1 MQKAVFH
8 TLGCKLNYA
17 ETSSFMRQFRDRGFT
32 VSESITERADVCI
45 INTCSVTEKADREC
59 RQIVRRARRHSPE
72 AYIIVVGCYAQ
83 LAPEQIASIDGVDL
97 VLGASEKF
105 AIFDHAGHG
114 FKKEMT
120 PRICTSPIDEATG
133 FGPAYSFDAGSR
145 TRAFLKVQD
154 GCDYSCSFCT
164 IPLAR
169 GESRSQSIDD
179 SVEQAKKLVA
189 EGFKEIVLTGVNV
202 GDYGKRDGT
211 TLLALVRKLVC
222 IDGLNRL
229 RISSIEP
236 NLLTDDLL
244 DFWLSS
250 DVLVPHFHIPLQSG
264 SDEVLRQMRR
274 RYLSGYYYDLIHKIR
289 KRSPRAGIGVD
300 VIVGFPGETE
310 KRFEETYRMLVDL
323 PVSYLHV
330 FTYSEREKTPAALY
344 EYRVEPAERSRRT
357 RMLRILSVKKRRAF
371 METFI
376 GHNVPVLFEESVKNG
391 YIKGL
396 TPEYLRV
403 AIPYRNGIENTE
415 EMVRITSLNGE
426 VAYGEPLK
434 NTRLPFRHPVVKEQ
448 E

>member
-1 MQKAVFH
+1 
-8 TLGCKLNYA
+8 
-17 ETSSFMRQFRDRGFT
+17 MRQFRDRGFT
-32 VSESITERADVCI
+32 VSDSITERADVCV

-59 RQIVRRARRHSPE
+59 RQIVRRARRHSPD

-105 AIFDHAGHG
+105 AIFDHAHTE
-114 FKKEMT
+114 FIKEQT
-120 PRICTSPIDEATG
+120 PRVFTSPIDEATG
-133 FGPAYSFDAGSR
+133 FGPAYSFDAGGR

-169 GESRSQSIDD
+169 GESRSQSIDE
-179 SVEQAKKLVA
+179 SVKQAVKLVA

-202 GDYGKRDGT
+202 GDYGRKDGV
-211 TLLALVRKLVC
+211 TLLNLVKRLAGV
-222 IDGLNRL
+222 DGLKRL

-236 NLLTDDLL
+236 NLLSDELF
-244 DFWLSS
+244 DFWVSS
-250 DVLVPHFHIPLQSG
+250 DVLVPHFHLPMQSG
-264 SDEVLRQMRR
+264 SDEILRLMRR
-274 RYLSGYYYDLIHKIR
+274 RYISNYYCDLIHKIR
-289 KRSPRAGIGVD
+289 DRSPRAGIGVD

-310 KRFEETYRMLVDL
+310 EHFEETYRVLVNL

-330 FTYSEREKTPAALY
+330 FTYSERENTPASFY
-344 EYRVEPAERSRRT
+344 EYRVDPAERSRRT
-357 RMLRILSVKKRRAF
+357 HMLRILSVKKRRAF
-371 METFI
+371 MEMFI
-376 GHNVPVLFEESVKNG
+376 GKEAPVLFEESVKNG

-403 AIPYRNGIENTE
+403 AIPHRNGIENTE

-426 VAYGEPLK
+426 VAYGELLRRNLNNANTK
-434 NTRLPFRHPVVKEQ
+434 NDRAPFGLPVVQ